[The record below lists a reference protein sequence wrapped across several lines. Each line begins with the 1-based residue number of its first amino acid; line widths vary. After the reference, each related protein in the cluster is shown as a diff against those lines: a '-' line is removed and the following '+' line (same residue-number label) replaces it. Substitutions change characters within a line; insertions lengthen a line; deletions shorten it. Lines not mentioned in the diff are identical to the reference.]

1 MTIKAF
7 WYRVLG
13 LIAVI
18 GLSIFGVLCGIA
30 FYLDSL
36 DADSPPKEPTTWT
49 WEQEDCFLVDVRV
62 DEENQTVEM
71 LYSLRFVNHSDKTY
85 QLAPV
90 SATFSWIDLMGWME
104 YDNWLWGERLDGE
117 YYTYLPPHETVDV
130 VFVFKGKYLGGRVKE
145 EIAPP
150 GQIMTMIY

>member
-13 LIAVI
+13 LVAVMV
-18 GLSIFGVLCGIA
+18 LSVFGILWGIV
-30 FYLDSL
+30 FYLNSL

-49 WEQEDCFLVDVRV
+49 WEQEDCFLVDVKV
-62 DEENQTVEM
+62 DEESETVEM

-85 QLAPV
+85 KLSLL
-90 SATFSWIDLMGWME
+90 SASFSWIDLMGWME
-104 YDNWLWGERLDGE
+104 YDYFFDGERLDGE

-130 VFVFKGKYLGGRVKE
+130 VFVFEGKYLGGRVKK

-150 GQIMTMIY
+150 SEIMTMEY